1 MPVLSYRVKELVDQ
15 VRSRWRRRA
24 LMQGTAVTLLTFLF
38 FAALLLLLYI
48 QTQIPIRA
56 LLVGLGIGVLI
67 TGYVGVQYLLRPLL
81 RRLDDQQVA
90 LYIEEKIP
98 GLQDRLNS
106 AIEIGKQKNKSK
118 ESILLEKLLEDATM
132 QVRAIPVTTV
142 VDRRKERLL
151 SYGAGGLLVLFL
163 VFSYNASDEIIS
175 AFTGAQVTLAAT
187 PEKPYMRI
195 EPGTIEIEKGESQEI
210 IVDLRDKTESD
221 VLLHYKEAGGEWQKV
236 AMNKGMGSS
245 AYLYELINVQ
255 KPIEYFIL
263 HDEVQSEQFDI
274 TLYEFPAV
282 AQVHLRYTYPEY
294 TGVPPRVES
303 NTGDI
308 RGLKGSTVS
317 LTINTTGNVETA
329 EMVFEDGRRL
339 TLNDIDSGQYRLQ
352 YLINEDT
359 YYHIELKDAS
369 GKNNKFPVE
378 YQIIAQDDLKPVIKI
393 TDPQRDMRVNAI
405 DEVLI
410 AAEVTDDYGVK
421 DARLHLS
428 VNGEDEEVYK
438 LLKPE
443 DARATEIQG
452 DYVVFLEDYILEPG
466 DVISYYVE
474 GEDYFEANGSVAS
487 DMYFIEVIPFDR
499 KYTQQNNMGG
509 GGGGGGMQSRTVISQ
524 QEIIAATWKLHRQR
538 DERTATDFEE
548 ARKGLEQAQQNLK
561 ADIEERINA
570 TTFAVELRTNEE
582 MKKIVEHLRTA
593 IEAMDEAIEDLS
605 DGDLQEAL
613 GPERRAL
620 NALLKA
626 DALNRDRDVTQQQ
639 PGQGG
644 GGGGAMEDR
653 MTELMDLE
661 LDISRDKYEI
671 QQQRSSNEQQQQ
683 QEMDDTLDRIK
694 ELARR
699 QQRIANQQQRELEGE
714 NKKRF
719 IERLKRDQE
728 ELRQQT
734 EQLSRQMQQQS
745 QSQSGNNEQVQEGL
759 QRAIDRMREAD
770 RALRNGDE
778 QKASASQ
785 QQALNELDQIQKELQ
800 VAGAETTREMLDDL
814 SREFDD
820 LREQEKQLGEDI
832 SETFEEAMENGG
844 RLRRSDLEELQEKRD
859 NMLSKLD
866 QFERQAE
873 AVESASRGDD
883 PEVASDIR
891 NMLQQMKRDELEKKM
906 NDSDKALDNGWLD
919 YAERLE
925 GEIEASMDR
934 LATQMQELQD
944 QLPQTDEEQ
953 LRRALSDLQNIQER
967 LEAMERQSQ
976 AESQSSESGSSPSS
990 QGQSGQGQSSD
1001 RDERARASRMQR
1013 ELERAEEAMERLENQ
1028 LGGNEGMQRD
1038 LQRARNALRNVSD
1051 ASFRGVLLD
1060 DEAAK
1065 NFFNKDLFNPFSELE
1080 KQLARELDTIEMEKK
1095 LFGAR
1100 KAEVPDEYRDTVDR
1114 YYESL
1119 SKSNDN

>member
-1 MPVLSYRVKELVDQ
+1 MPVLSHRVKELVDQ
-15 VRSRWRRRA
+15 VRTRWRRRA
-24 LMQGTAVTLLTFLF
+24 FMQGAAVTLLTLLF
-38 FAALLLLLYI
+38 FAALFLILYV
-48 QTQIPIRA
+48 QTQLPLRA
-56 LLVGLGIGVLI
+56 LLIGLGVGVLI
-67 TGYVGVQYLLRPLL
+67 TGYVGIQYLVRPLL
-81 RRLDDQQVA
+81 RRLEDQQIA

-106 AIEIGKQKNKSK
+106 AIEIGKTRDKNQGGV
-118 ESILLEKLLEDATM
+118 LLDKLLEDATKE
-132 QVRAIPVTTV
+132 VRAIPVTTV
-142 VDRRKERLL
+142 VDQRRQRLL

-163 VFSYNASDEIIS
+163 VFSYNASDQIIN
-175 AFTGAQVTLAAT
+175 AFSGAQVSLAAT
-187 PEKPYMRI
+187 PEEPYMRI
-195 EPGTIEIEKGESQEI
+195 EPGTVEIEKGESQEI
-210 IVDLRDKTESD
+210 IVDLRDRTETD

-236 AMNKGMGSS
+236 SMNKGMGSS

-255 KPIEYFIL
+255 QPLEYFIL
-263 HDEVQSEQFDI
+263 HDEVQSESFNI

-282 AQVHLRYTYPEY
+282 DQIHLRYSYPEY
-294 TGVPPRVES
+294 TGVPPRTES
-303 NTGDI
+303 NSGDI

-317 LTINTTGNVETA
+317 LTINTTGSVETA

-339 TLNDIDSGQYRLQ
+339 SLNDIDSGQFRTQ

-359 YYHIELKDAS
+359 YYHIELKDNS
-369 GKNNKFPVE
+369 GKSNKFPVE
-378 YQIIAQDDLKPVIKI
+378 YQIIAQDDQKPIINI
-393 TDPQRDMRVNAI
+393 TDPQKDVRVNAI
-405 DEVLI
+405 DEVLV
-410 AAEVTDDYGVK
+410 AAEITDDYGVK
-421 DARLHLS
+421 DVRLHLS

-438 LLKPE
+438 LMKPE
-443 DARATEIQG
+443 DARATDVEG

-474 GEDYFEANGSVAS
+474 GEDYFESNGSVAS

-499 KYTQQNNMGG
+499 KYSQANNMGGG

-538 DERTATDFEE
+538 DERTAEDFEE

-570 TTFAVELRTNEE
+570 TTFAVELRTDDD
-582 MKKIVEHLRTA
+582 MKKIVEHLRDA
-593 IEAMDEAIEDLS
+593 IAEMDEAIDDLS
-605 DGDLQEAL
+605 KGDLAEAL
-613 GPERRAL
+613 GPERKAL

-626 DALNRDRDVTQQQ
+626 DALNRDRDVMRQQ
-639 PGQGG
+639 PGQPGG

-671 QQQRSSNEQQQQ
+671 QQQRSSSEQQQQ
-683 QEMDDTLDRIK
+683 QEMDQTLDRIK

-719 IERLKRDQE
+719 IDRLKREQE

-734 EQLSRQMQQQS
+734 EQLSKQMQQQS
-745 QSQSGNNEQVQEGL
+745 QSQSQSGNEQIQEGL

-832 SETFEEAMENGG
+832 SDTFKEAMDNGG
-844 RLRRSDLEELQEKRD
+844 RLRRSELEDLQEKRD
-859 NMLSKLD
+859 NMIAKLD

-873 AVESASRGDD
+873 AVEGAARNDD

-891 NMLQQMKRDELEKKM
+891 NMIQQMKRDELEKKM
-906 NDSDKALDNGWLD
+906 EDSDKALDNGWLD

-925 GEIEASMDR
+925 GEIETSMDR
-934 LATQMQELQD
+934 LATQMQELQE
-944 QLPQTDEEQ
+944 QLPQTDEEE
-953 LRRALSDLQNIQER
+953 LRRALADLQNIRER

-976 AESQSSESGSSPSS
+976 SSSSGGDPSS
-990 QGQSGQGQSSD
+990 QGQSGE
-1001 RDERARASRMQR
+1001 RNERAQESRMQR
-1013 ELERAEEAMERLENQ
+1013 ELERAQEAMERLENQ

-1038 LQRARNALRNVSD
+1038 LQRARNALRNVAD

-1060 DEAAK
+1060 DDAAK
-1065 NFFNKDLFNPFSELE
+1065 NFFNEDIFQPFSELE
-1080 KQLARELDTIEMEKK
+1080 NQLARELDTIEMEKK

>member
-1 MPVLSYRVKELVDQ
+1 MPVLSHRVKELVDQ
-15 VRSRWRRRA
+15 VRTRWRRRA
-24 LMQGTAVTLLTFLF
+24 VMQGAAVTLLTLLF
-38 FAALLLLLYI
+38 FAALFLLLYI
-48 QTQIPIRA
+48 QTQVSLQV
-56 LLVGLGIGVLI
+56 LLIGLGIGILGTI
-67 TGYVGVQYLLRPLL
+67 YIGVQYLLRPLM
-81 RRLDDQQVA
+81 RRLDDQQIA

-106 AIEIGKQKNKSK
+106 AVEIGNSQRS
-118 ESILLEKLLEDATM
+118 EDSALLDKLLQDATT
-132 QVRAIPVTTV
+132 QVRAIPVTTI

-151 SYGAGGLLVLFL
+151 SYGAGGLLLLFL
-163 VFSYNASDEIIS
+163 VFSYNASDQIIN
-175 AFTGAQVTLAAT
+175 AFTGAQVSLAAT
-187 PEKPYMRI
+187 PEEPYMSI
-195 EPGTIEIEKGESQEI
+195 QPGTVEIEKGESQEI
-210 IVDLRDKTESD
+210 IVDLRDRTETD
-221 VLLHYKEAGGEWQKV
+221 VLLHYKELGGEWQKV

-245 AYLYELINVQ
+245 AYLYEFINVQ
-255 KPIEYFIL
+255 QPLEYFIL
-263 HDEVQSEQFDI
+263 HDQVESEKFEL

-282 AQVHLRYTYPEY
+282 EQIHLRYSYPEY
-294 TGVPPRVES
+294 TGVPPRTES

-317 LTINTTGNVETA
+317 LTINTTGTVETA
-329 EMVFEDGRRL
+329 EMVFEDGRRVS
-339 TLNDIDSGQYRLQ
+339 LNDIDGNQFRVQ
-352 YLINEDT
+352 YLINEDS

-369 GKNNKFPVE
+369 GKSNKFPVE
-378 YQIIAQDDLKPVIKI
+378 YQIIAQDDQKPII
-393 TDPQRDMRVNAI
+393 TMTDPQRDVRVNSI

-410 AAEVTDDYGVK
+410 AAEISDDYGVK
-421 DARLHLS
+421 DVRLHLS

-438 LLKPE
+438 LMKPE
-443 DARATEIQG
+443 DARATDVEG

-474 GEDYFEANGSVAS
+474 GEDYFESNGSVAS

-499 KYTQQNNMGG
+499 KYTQVNNMGG

-538 DERTATDFEE
+538 DERSPEDFEE
-548 ARKGLEQAQQNLK
+548 SRKGLEQAQQNLK
-561 ADIEERINA
+561 ADIEERINE
-570 TTFAVELRTNEE
+570 TTFAVELRTDED
-582 MKKIVEHLRTA
+582 MQKVVEHLRDATA
-593 IEAMDEAIEDLS
+593 AMDDAIEDLR
-605 DGDLQEAL
+605 DGDLSKAL
-613 GPERRAL
+613 GPERKAL

-626 DALNRDRDVTQQQ
+626 DALNRDRDVMQQQ
-639 PGQGG
+639 QGQPGG

-671 QQQRSSNEQQQQ
+671 QQQRSSSEQQQQ
-683 QEMDDTLDRIK
+683 QEMDETLDRIK

-728 ELRQQT
+728 ELRRQT
-734 EQLSRQMQQQS
+734 EQLSQQLQQQS
-745 QSQSGNNEQVQEGL
+745 QSQSQSGSEQVQEGL
-759 QRAIDRMREAD
+759 ERAIDRMREAD

-814 SREFDD
+814 SREFED

-832 SETFEEAMENGG
+832 SETFDEAMQNGG
-844 RLRRSDLEELQEKRD
+844 RLRRSELEDLQEKRD
-859 NMLSKLD
+859 NMMAKLD

-873 AVESASRGDD
+873 AVEGAARNDD
-883 PEVASDIR
+883 PDVASDIR
-891 NMLQQMKRDELEKKM
+891 NMLQQIKRDELEKKM
-906 NDSDKALDNGWLD
+906 EDSDKALDNGWLD

-934 LATQMQELQD
+934 MATQMQELQE
-944 QLPQTDEEQ
+944 QLPQTDEEE
-953 LRRALSDLQNIQER
+953 LRRALSDLQNIRER
-967 LEAMERQSQ
+967 LESMERQSQ
-976 AESQSSESGSSPSS
+976 SSTSSGDPSS
-990 QGQSGQGQSSD
+990 QGQSGE
-1001 RDERARASRMQR
+1001 RNERARESRMER
-1013 ELERAEEAMERLENQ
+1013 ELERAQEAMERLQNQ
-1028 LGGNEGMQRD
+1028 LGGNEGMQRE
-1038 LQRARNALRNVSD
+1038 LQRAQNALRNVAD

-1065 NFFNKDLFNPFSELE
+1065 NFFNKDLFQPFSELE
-1080 KQLARELDTIEMEKK
+1080 NQLARELDTIEMEKK